1 MSVAESHHQAVHHIK
16 RPMNAFMVWSRIR
29 RKHISNDYP
38 RLHNSEI
45 SKVLGAEWKM
55 LSEYDKRPFIDEA
68 KRLRN
73 QHMLDHP
80 GYKYRPR
87 RKPKQEKEL
96 LRDRKRIDGQSFIP
110 FAESIHHIYSR
121 PFYSQ
126 SLMDNITLPNLN
138 IASSSSVRDHSS
150 AQYFKD
156 TIALQPTSLQLK
168 PNKSEYQ
175 IEKLP
180 NLIFASSSARSDLE
194 PSKEITI
201 RYENPP
207 NRSIY
212 ENLFED
218 KLTLPSYTT
227 LAGTLQQRALLR
239 ATSLYPYQDVPSTVT
254 GYFQAIV

>member
-1 MSVAESHHQAVHHIK
+1 M
-16 RPMNAFMVWSRIR
+16 
-29 RKHISNDYP
+29 
-38 RLHNSEI
+38 
-45 SKVLGAEWKM
+45 
-55 LSEYDKRPFIDEA
+55 
-68 KRLRN
+68 
-73 QHMLDHP
+73 
-80 GYKYRPR
+80 
-87 RKPKQEKEL
+87 
-96 LRDRKRIDGQSFIP
+96 
-110 FAESIHHIYSR
+110 
-121 PFYSQ
+121 
-126 SLMDNITLPNLN
+126 
-138 IASSSSVRDHSS
+138 RDHSS

>member
-1 MSVAESHHQAVHHIK
+1 MSVTDAHHQAVQHIK

-29 RKHISNDYP
+29 RKHISKDYP

-45 SKVLGAEWKM
+45 SKVLGVEWKM

-68 KRLRN
+68 KRLRS

-96 LRDRKRIDGQSFIP
+96 FKDKNKVSGQTFVP
-110 FAESIHHIYSR
+110 FVESMHHIYNRS
-121 PFYSQ
+121 PYSQ
-126 SLMDNITLPNLN
+126 PLTDSVSLLN
-138 IASSSSVRDHSS
+138 SSSPTTPSIRSHISE
-150 AQYFKD
+150 QLYKEG
-156 TIALQPTSLQLK
+156 TALQSASVQLK
-168 PNKSEYQ
+168 PRNGECQ

-180 NLIFASSSARSDLE
+180 NIIFTSSPASLHLE
-194 PSKEITI
+194 TNKEFSVCH
-201 RYENPP
+201 ENPI
-207 NRSIY
+207 NRRFY
-212 ENLFED
+212 GNLFED

-239 ATSLYPYQDVPSTVT
+239 AASLYSYDVVPSSVP
-254 GYFQAIV
+254 GYFQAMV